1 VKQLK
6 PSAIADSFS
15 LCLFTSFVEAKRL
28 PATAQKAFRQLH
40 IEEESG

>member
-6 PSAIADSFS
+6 PSAIADSLS
-15 LCLFTSFVEAKRL
+15 LCLFASSKEAKYL